1 MTFLARVFSYPS
13 THLASCRPTESCPET
28 GFAELWAGQQSS
40 AARFPQADISLPT
53 ICVRGYS
60 LIGEGDPLPDMIMLR
75 PFEQERFDR
84 LVELAR
90 SRFDTVLTQPE
101 ALAARPP

>member
-1 MTFLARVFSYPS
+1 
-13 THLASCRPTESCPET
+13 
-28 GFAELWAGQQSS
+28 
-40 AARFPQADISLPT
+40 
-53 ICVRGYS
+53 